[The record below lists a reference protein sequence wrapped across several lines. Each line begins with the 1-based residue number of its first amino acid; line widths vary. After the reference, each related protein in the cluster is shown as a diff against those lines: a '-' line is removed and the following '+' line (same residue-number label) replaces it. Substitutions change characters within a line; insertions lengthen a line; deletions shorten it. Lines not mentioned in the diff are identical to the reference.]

1 MLGENVMI
9 KIIDL
14 NVCLAI
20 TDDDILVE
28 DNSSTKAVVGT
39 YDGFITLDL
48 ATNNG
53 KQTYIITKQFAKNLA
68 KALQEKAQ

>member
-1 MLGENVMI
+1 MT

-14 NVCLAI
+14 NVCLAVS
-20 TDDDILVE
+20 DDDILVE

-39 YDGFITLDL
+39 YDGFITLDI

-53 KQTYIITKQFAKNLA
+53 KQVFLITKQFAKDLA
-68 KALQEKAQ
+68 KALEEKAQ